1 MLLTCIHHINHINQL
16 RKIFITLSLLAITAN
31 VKAQYVSFS
40 AAEIKTLKNAIQ
52 NDAQIKKQFEHIKL
66 QAEKAFTEA
75 PNPIEK
81 VTSQGLLQG
90 NPAKT
95 ASLKAVE
102 DASKVY
108 ALALNYRLYGNSAY
122 LTKAQDYLI
131 AWAKHNKAT
140 GDPIDETKLEDFFA
154 GYDLIRSDV
163 SVDAKKA
170 IDIWLETIAIAEINS
185 ASAAPNKSTSK
196 NNWNSHRIKVITQ
209 VVYTIHANKYR
220 DTVNKLIEQQLGQN
234 LYADGSSYDF
244 AERDALH
251 YHIYTLEPLLK
262 AMIVVNRATGKNYY
276 AFESPAKSSVKKS
289 VQFLLPFVTG
299 EKTHGEFANS
309 KVKFDRDRAANG
321 EKGFVA
327 GHAFNPING
336 IVVLSLAAY
345 FDTAMLKT
353 IEQVAGNNYY
363 DWQLVTN
370 KVRKHK

>member
-1 MLLTCIHHINHINQL
+1 MK
-16 RKIFITLSLLAITAN
+16 KIYIVISLFFVTAS
-31 VKAQYVSFS
+31 VKAQYVSLS
-40 AAEIKTLKNAIQ
+40 AAEIKSLKSVIQ
-52 NDAQIKKQFEHIKL
+52 TDAMVKKEFEPIKA
-66 QAEKAFTEA
+66 QAEKALAET

-102 DASKVY
+102 DAPKIY
-108 ALALNYRLYGNSAY
+108 ALALNYRLFGDKAY
-122 LTKAQDYLI
+122 LNKAQEFLT
-131 AWAKHNKAT
+131 AWAKMNKAT
-140 GDPIDETKLEDFFA
+140 GDPIDETKLEDFFT
-154 GYDLIRSDV
+154 GYDLVRNEV
-163 SVDAKKA
+163 SVSAKKD
-170 IDIWLETIAIAEINS
+170 IDAWLETIAQAEINS

-209 VVYTIHANKYR
+209 VVYTIQAKKYY
-220 DTVNKLIEQQLGQN
+220 DTVNQLIEQQLGQN

-276 AFESPAKSSVKKS
+276 TFESPIKSSVQKS
-289 VQFLLPFVTG
+289 VQFLVPFVTG

-321 EKGFVA
+321 EKGYVA
-327 GHAFNPING
+327 GHPFNPKNG
-336 IVVLSLAAY
+336 ILVLSLANY
-345 FDTAMLKT
+345 FDPSMLA
-353 IEQVAGNNYY
+353 IIQNAAGKDYY
-363 DWQLVTN
+363 DWQLVLN
-370 KVRKHK
+370 RVRKAKS

>member
-1 MLLTCIHHINHINQL
+1 MK
-16 RKIFITLSLLAITAN
+16 KILIALSLIITTAH

-40 AAEIKTLKNAIQ
+40 AAEIKTLKSEIETYPQ
-52 NDAQIKKQFEHIKL
+52 VKRWFQPIKL
-66 QAEKAFTEA
+66 QAEKAFNET

-81 VTSQGLLQG
+81 VTSQGLLLG

-102 DASKVY
+102 DAPKVY
-108 ALALNYRLYGNSAY
+108 ALALNYRLNDNKAY
-122 LTKAQDYLI
+122 LSKALEYLI
-131 AWAKHNKAT
+131 AWAKLNKAT

-154 GYDLIRSDV
+154 GYDLIRNHIS
-163 SVDAKKA
+163 AEQKKQ
-170 IDIWLETIAIAEINS
+170 IDIWLESIALAEINS
-185 ASAAPNKSTSK
+185 ASAAPNKSTAK

-209 VVYTIHANKYR
+209 VVYTIHADKYR

-234 LYADGSSYDF
+234 LYADGSSYDY

-262 AMIVVNRATGKNYY
+262 AMVAVYRATGKNYY
-276 AFESPAKSSVKKS
+276 AFESPVNSSVKKS

-321 EKGFVA
+321 EKGYVA
-327 GHAFNPING
+327 GHPFNSKNG

-345 FDTAMLKT
+345 FDAAMLKT
-353 IEQVAGNNYY
+353 IQQVAGNNYF
-363 DWQLVTN
+363 DWQLVMN
-370 KVRKHK
+370 KVRKPVK